1 MNFKK
6 TIAALTISA
15 SVLGAVTPTIV
26 SFAAENNQ
34 ETTHQQNQTVSIP
47 DANLRK
53 ALNKKLNQPENAN
66 ITAEQLATITELDV
80 GNQNITSIEGLQ
92 YCVNLNTLKIGR
104 SMIDILTAPDES
116 NNISDL
122 TPLKNLTHLKILIAG
137 HLPITDFSPLKN
149 VPLVAYLKGH
159 EHDVAH
165 QTYLSS
171 DLSVTLTDKDK
182 TITWKNPFIAP
193 DGTPMIP
200 CSLKGSGATYDKK
213 TNTITWSEDTFKS
226 HSVTSQGSTDK
237 PTYQMSLVLSQQR
250 YCFANVEVDGTAQVS
265 VDIYNDRGA
274 AYNAVTKLFK
284 KTGTGPIYDEFDP
297 YTIADDLTQEKIDEA
312 YTKVE
317 ALPDNARISV
327 NANTHVTKKQLEE
340 TIHNAQCFFDYSQST
355 NSLFKDSLPNS
366 NALAEGVTQER
377 ITQEKNKDEKLH
389 DGGTKTTLINLVAKA
404 QQIFDATQKQE
415 PVQTID
421 LFGIGTSAGKDTHF
435 AQLQYDS
442 GEGVATLHEGVNMYG
457 CPIHPYFKKTYA
469 SVTAKD
475 KEGNLLFSKD
485 FKGTDY
491 VQTRDEQFTLPE
503 GATLDIYHAE
513 GASRRYTTN
522 DNETLKQQAG
532 TLYHYT
538 VKDGKLSQHNTE
550 VQEFKFLGLCDFN
563 FAKLDVFNGNMML
576 ESRATQFGSHRYFK
590 NRVYASVVVKDNNG
604 KELFE
609 KKYIGDKNALAG
621 LESVELKEGYTVTIH
636 HEEPHRL
643 ATNNDANLHKGK
655 NKDFVY
661 KFTNQQLVE
670 Q

>member
-6 TIAALTISA
+6 TIAILTIST

-34 ETTHQQNQTVSIP
+34 ETTNQQNQTVSIP
-47 DANLRK
+47 DANLKK
-53 ALNKKLNQPENAN
+53 ALNQKLNQPENAN
-66 ITAEQLATITELDV
+66 ITSEQLALITDLDV
-80 GNQNITSIEGLQ
+80 SNQNITSIEGLQ
-92 YCVNLNTLKIGR
+92 YCVNLNTLKIGL
-104 SMIDILTAPDES
+104 SFAEDFTNEVNES
-116 NNISDL
+116 NSISDL
-122 TPLKNLTHLKILIAG
+122 TPLKNLTKLKILMAG
-137 HLPITDFSPLKN
+137 ELPIGDFSPLEN
-149 VPLVAYLKGH
+149 VPLVLYTNGH
-159 EHDVAH
+159 KFDMTH
-165 QTYLSS
+165 QTYLHSS
-171 DLSVTLTDKDK
+171 LSPTLTATVKDG

-193 DGTPMIP
+193 DGTHMIP
-200 CSLKGSGATYDKK
+200 DNLYGGTYDKK
-213 TNTITWSEDTFKS
+213 TDTITWSESAIKS
-226 HSVTSQGSTDK
+226 HCNHSGYPDK
-237 PTYQMSLVLSQQR
+237 EIYEMTPIMKSDNYS
-250 YCFANVEVDGTAQVS
+250 NVEVEGVCHIS
-265 VDIYNDRGA
+265 IEIYSDNGA
-274 AYNAVTKLFK
+274 AYNAVTKLFR
-284 KTGTGPIYDEFDP
+284 KTGDGPIYDDFDP
-297 YTIADDLTQEKIDEA
+297 CTIADDLTQEKINEA
-312 YTKVE
+312 YTRVE
-317 ALPDNARISV
+317 ALPNDVIISISGSQFK
-327 NANTHVTKKQLEE
+327 TKKDLEVL
-340 TIHNAQCFFDYSQST
+340 IKRAQHFFDRRQST

-366 NALAEGVTQER
+366 NTLAAEVTQEK
-377 ITQEKNKDEKLH
+377 ITQEKTEDEKLP
-389 DGGTKTTLINLVAKA
+389 DGGTKTTLINLIAKA
-404 QQIFDATQKQE
+404 QKLFDETQKQE

-442 GEGVATLHEGVNMYG
+442 SEGIATLHEGVNMYG
-457 CPIHPYFKKTYA
+457 CHIHPYFKKTYA

-522 DNETLKQQAG
+522 DNKTLKQQAG

-538 VKDGKLSQHNTE
+538 VKDGKLSQHNTKL
-550 VQEFKFLGLCDFN
+550 QEFKFLGLGDFN

-576 ESRATQFGSHRYFK
+576 DSRVTQFGSHCYFK
-590 NRVYASVVVKDNNG
+590 NRLYASVVVKDNNG

-609 KKYIGDKNALAG
+609 KKYVGDKNASAG
-621 LESVELKEGYTVTIH
+621 LESIELKEGYTVTIH

-643 ATNNDANLHKGK
+643 VTNNDANLHKGK
-655 NKDFVY
+655 NKDYVY